1 MNPTTVAGYLIWFR
15 HIAGKRGLDGSAC
28 ALYHYIVG
36 ECLWSNT
43 DNVRLTQEMMA
54 SALHVGKSTVNR
66 SLKTLQECRLIKGGD
81 GNYTVLRPD
90 EDWLGRNYWSRVQAE
105 SMPKQNPSPEIP
117 EANPSED
124 MSLEEFYK
132 GVNAKGRQE
141 ALVRREIPEQ
151 DYSDEIQEP
160 DFSDKLKAEFGEG
173 YEATPEIPEPQE
185 KISDEELLEKQK
197 DWAKKSAAKRAEIAA
212 KRAAQRSIK

>member
-36 ECLWSNT
+36 ECLWSDT
-43 DNVRLTQEMMA
+43 DNVHLTQQMMA

-90 EDWLGRNYWSRVQAE
+90 EDWLERNYWSRVQAE
-105 SMPKQNPSPEIP
+105 SMPKQNPSDE
-117 EANPSED
+117 
-124 MSLEEFYK
+124 M
-132 GVNAKGRQE
+132 
-141 ALVRREIPEQ
+141 PEQ

-160 DFSDKLKAEFGEG
+160 DFSDELKAEFVER

-185 KISDEELLEKQK
+185 EISDEEFWKMQR
-197 DWAKKSAAKRAEIAA
+197 AKERE
-212 KRAAQRSIK
+212 QGLY